1 MELQHPME
9 MLRLLNSLMPIRNSM
24 KIYVSTCDKYDHLLP
39 GFAYLF
45 NKYWGADQEVH
56 VLGFR
61 QPPELPAN
69 FVFHSM
75 EPVETVPWSTNMRRF
90 FSQVEDD
97 HFIFLFDDYW
107 LTNKIDHKKIAEFE
121 DLLVS
126 DKLAKFDLTFFL
138 RIYPYDQYKDGFIK
152 SRRNNLFRLSTQPAI
167 WSKDFWMKWINP
179 GLTPWQFEIA
189 QNAYDDELIVGTER
203 SHYVYGNMC
212 EKGKPRQQNIDRL
225 REEEKALLVVPL
237 LGKFGHG
244 LYSNVFMEQMKRGD
258 YPPEYF
264 EVCDMV
270 ITDITLMTRE
280 VLTITVS
287 YDLRNAFGNIVRNT
301 EKVYSE
307 SQFVDFFG
315 ESTRCFV
322 EAMKNQTPKQGMS
335 QSFQICMGDVGIA
348 KKGYVVPNSKGYL
361 DLVIEKLNTQQLVEA
376 ITPMTLAD
384 LCDTVALLKAK
395 LFV

>member
-1 MELQHPME
+1 
-9 MLRLLNSLMPIRNSM
+9 M

-39 GFAYLF
+39 GFAHMF
-45 NKYWGADQEVH
+45 NKYWGPDQEVH

-75 EPVETVPWSTNMRRF
+75 EPVETVPWSTNMRNF
-90 FSQVEDD
+90 FSQIEDD

-107 LTNKIDHKKIAEFE
+107 LTNKIDHNKIAEFE
-121 DLLVS
+121 NLLVS

-138 RIYPYDQYKDGFIK
+138 RIYPYDQYKDGFIQ

-167 WSKDFWMKWINP
+167 WSKAFWMKWINP

-189 QNAYDDELIVGTER
+189 QNAYDDEVIVGTER
-203 SHYVYGNMC
+203 SYYVYGNMC

-225 REEEKALLVVPL
+225 TKEEKELLVVPL
-237 LGKFGHG
+237 HGRCEKG
-244 LYSNVFMEQMKRGD
+244 LYSNVFIEQKKRGG
-258 YPPEYF
+258 YQEEYF

-270 ITDITLMTRE
+270 ITDITFMTRDTLS
-280 VLTITVS
+280 VTVS
-287 YDLRNAFGNIVRNT
+287 YDLINALGNVVRDS
-301 EKVYSE
+301 ERVFYE
-307 SQFVDFFG
+307 SQFVEFLGQDASIFT
-315 ESTRCFV
+315 ETIK
-322 EAMKNQTPKQGMS
+322 ALIPKQGGS
-335 QSFQICMGDVGIA
+335 QSFQICMGKIVTA
-348 KKGYVVPNSKGYL
+348 KKSFVIPNPKGYL
-361 DLVIEKLNTQQLVEA
+361 DLVAEKLNTQQLVEA
-376 ITPMTLAD
+376 ITPMTLVD